1 MGGKITEDIMPN
13 ELKKPLDKFAN
24 KFGDMFIPKELA
36 KPLMMAA
43 PFLGPIAGPIASM
56 AGSAKQH
63 GGIDY
68 DLLALTVASTMPS
81 AKPPTVTSPATYPQ
95 SAIPSTSAAYT
106 APLQSSAIPGGPFS
120 MQGLQQGLSNVRNMT
135 LGDPASRQLL
145 GEGWSNPFQDPFK
158 NSGNPFN
165 WNPGSA
171 WTDVGQ
177 VFQGPMTDAEK
188 AAAKAG
194 AINIGKAGSAQ
205 AGVMAQTEI
214 MEDYKKQ
221 KERDEAENRGF
232 WQNYFAGMTR
242 NRPYREGRMGSEMD
256 QLYAQ
261 YGAADEYDPYYGM
274 QDAYAGTYFDEDR
287 WYGKKGGRIGLQGGG
302 GPHRDI
308 APRPR
313 RAGLEEMLRKLS
325 RMKDAVNDERRARI
339 REDAR
344 VGLALGGNDE
354 VGGLSSLTSQV
365 PKNVPGVPNG
375 MQIDARRPGGTY
387 IDAGTK
393 PKADDVAAM
402 LSEGEFVITKDGM
415 EGFDLQTGGP
425 GDSRS
430 GAKKMYAQ
438 MNEWETVAA
447 QAGV

>member
-13 ELKKPLDKFAN
+13 EIKKPLDKFAN

-43 PFLGPIAGPIASM
+43 PFLGPLGPIAAA
-56 AGSAKQH
+56 AGSAKEH

-68 DLLALTVASTMPS
+68 DLVAMTMAANAQQPSGGQASTAPRR
-81 AKPPTVTSPATYPQ
+81 PPGAVARG
-95 SAIPSTSAAYT
+95 TSA
-106 APLQSSAIPGGPFS
+106 LGPQNPSF
-120 MQGLQQGLSNVRNMT
+120 MQNLGQGTSNAFYNTR
-135 LGDPASRQLL
+135 DFLL
-145 GEGWSNPFQDPFK
+145 GNPTDRSLLSGSWQNPFAGGGQSPITGVGWD
-158 NSGNPFN
+158 
-165 WNPGSA
+165 PGSS
-171 WTDVGQ
+171 WTNMFNNQSGIFSNNADWDLIKEGAKDVG
-177 VFQGPMTDAEK
+177 A
-188 AAAKAG
+188 
-194 AINIGKAGSAQ
+194 AGSAQ
-205 AGVMAQTEI
+205 TGMMVQKDVI
-214 MEDYKKQ
+214 EDYKKQ

-242 NRPYREGRMGSEMD
+242 NRPYEEGQMGAEID
-256 QLYAQ
+256 ELYAQ

-274 QDAYAGTYFDEDR
+274 RDAYAGTYFDEDR
-287 WYGKKGGRIGLQGGG
+287 WYGKKGGRTGY
-302 GPHRDI
+302 
-308 APRPR
+308 
-313 RAGLEEMLRKLS
+313 
-325 RMKDAVNDERRARI
+325 
-339 REDAR
+339 
-344 VGLALGGNDE
+344 ALGGNDE